1 VTSVTETSPVAFII
15 FNRPE
20 VTRRVFEKI
29 RAAKPSI
36 LLVVADGP
44 RANKAGEAER
54 CAEARAVIS
63 TVDWPCDVRT
73 NYSDVNLGCG
83 KRVSS
88 GITWVFKNVERAVI
102 LEDDCDPH
110 PSFFGYA
117 NELLNRYENDER
129 VMHIGG
135 VNFQNGQPRGNA
147 SYFFSHYPHVWGWAT
162 WRRAWSLYDFEMKTF
177 DRFIEAGGL
186 QSFLP
191 DVTQQRFWHGNLKNV
206 KEGKIDTWDF
216 QWVYACWSNHA
227 LSIHPNVN
235 LVTNLGFG
243 ADATHTPEISPLM
256 NIPAVEIGKLRH
268 PEWMTPDMAAD
279 RYTFEHAFDGNVPQQ
294 ERAWPTRVRR
304 NISRIK
310 RRVLS

>member
-1 VTSVTETSPVAFII
+1 MSAPVAFII

-29 RAAKPSI
+29 RAAKPAM

-54 CAEARAVIS
+54 CAETRAVIS
-63 TVDWPCDVRT
+63 KVDWPCDVRT
-73 NYSDVNLGCG
+73 NYSNINLGCG

-88 GITWVFKNVERAVI
+88 GISWVFENVERAII
-102 LEDDCDPH
+102 LEDDCDPDL
-110 PSFFGYA
+110 SFFGYA
-117 NELLNRYENDER
+117 NELLSRYENDER

-135 VNFQNGQPRGNA
+135 VNFQNGHQRGDA

-162 WRRAWSLYDFEMKTF
+162 WRRAWNLYDFEMKTF
-177 DRFIEAGGL
+177 DRFVAAGGL
-186 QSFLP
+186 EAFFP
-191 DVTQQRFWHGNLKNV
+191 DPVQQRFWLENLKKV

-216 QWVYACWSNHA
+216 QWVYACWSNNA

-243 ADATHTPEISPLM
+243 PDATHTPEISPLM
-256 NIPAVEIGKLRH
+256 NIPTAEIGKLRH
-268 PEWMTPDMAAD
+268 PEWLVPNMAAD
-279 RYTFEHAFDGNVPQQ
+279 RFSFEHAFGGNALRVQD
-294 ERAWPTRVRR
+294 WPTRVKR
-304 NISRIK
+304 NISKLKLR
-310 RRVLS
+310 LMP